1 MPTAAEEDV
10 ESPFPK
16 LFTVEEANA
25 LLPKLGE
32 LLDDMAVHRDA
43 MREKAPHL
51 EPILEASAR
60 NGGGKIGSEYGVEA
74 YNLHLAIERIRELG
88 VLLKDLDTGLLDF
101 PHEREG
107 RVVFLCWHPPE
118 ERIGYWHEIQSGYRG
133 RQPL

>member
-1 MPTAAEEDV
+1 V
-10 ESPFPK
+10 EPSFPK

-25 LLPKLGE
+25 LLPKLQE
-32 LLDDMAVHRDA
+32 LLDNLAFHRDA

-51 EPILEASAR
+51 EPILRAAAAD
-60 NGGGKIGSEYGVEA
+60 GGGRIGSEYGVEA
-74 YNLHLAIERIRELG
+74 YKLYLAIERIQELG
-88 VLLKDLDTGLLDF
+88 VLLKDLDMGLLDF

-118 ERIGYWHEIQSGYRG
+118 ERIEYWHEIEAGYAG